1 MTASKSESMANQ
13 IGRVLSA
20 QTLPKVAQDVPKRPV
35 VRPVQPQPVRGLLYL
50 EPTPPKGRGL
60 FDYEP
65 PPTGRLK
72 R

>member
-1 MTASKSESMANQ
+1 MRVSNNRRMANQ
-13 IGRVLSA
+13 IGRVLTTQA
-20 QTLPKVAQDVPKRPV
+20 LPKVAQDVSKRPV

>member
-1 MTASKSESMANQ
+1 MRVSNNRSMANQ
-13 IGRVLSA
+13 IGRVLTTQA
-20 QTLPKVAQDVPKRPV
+20 LPKVAQDVSKRPV

-65 PPTGRLK
+65 PPVGRLK

>member
-1 MTASKSESMANQ
+1 MRVSNNRSMANQ

-20 QTLPKVAQDVPKRPV
+20 QTLPKVAQDVSKRPV
-35 VRPVQPQPVRGLLYL
+35 VRPVQSQPVRGLLYL

>member
-1 MTASKSESMANQ
+1 MRVSNNRSMANQ
-13 IGRVLSA
+13 IGRVLTTQA
-20 QTLPKVAQDVPKRPV
+20 LPKVAQDVSKRPV

-60 FDYEP
+60 LDYEP

>member
-1 MTASKSESMANQ
+1 MRVSNNRSMANQ
-13 IGRVLSA
+13 IGRVLTTQA
-20 QTLPKVAQDVPKRPV
+20 LPKVAQDGPKRPV
-35 VRPVQPQPVRGLLYL
+35 VRPVQSQPVRGLLYL

>member
-1 MTASKSESMANQ
+1 MRVSNNRSMANQ
-13 IGRVLSA
+13 IGRVLTTQA
-20 QTLPKVAQDVPKRPV
+20 LPKVAQDGPKRPV

>member
-1 MTASKSESMANQ
+1 MRVSNNRSMANQ
-13 IGRVLSA
+13 IGRVLTTQA
-20 QTLPKVAQDVPKRPV
+20 LPKVAQDVSKRPV

>member
-35 VRPVQPQPVRGLLYL
+35 VRPVQSQPVRGLLYL
-50 EPTPPKGRGL
+50 EPTPPKGRDL